1 MKIVLAF
8 DSFKGSISSIEA
20 GKAAEMGIKRFDPKI
35 ETVVRPM
42 ADGGEGT
49 TSALVEGLGGRM
61 ETVTV
66 TGPLQEKVEAQYG
79 IISGDMAVM
88 EMSSAAGL
96 TLVPKEKRNP
106 LHTTTY
112 GVGEMIADAIDK
124 GIRRFLIG
132 IGGSATND
140 GGVGMLQALGFEF
153 LDGDGK
159 PILPGAQGLKDL
171 LTISVNTV
179 KSGLSDCKFYV
190 ACDVDSP
197 LCGERGCSRVFAPQ
211 KGATPEMIEE
221 MDIWLGRY
229 AELSKSSFPNADP
242 DIKGSGAAGGLGFA
256 LRTFLGAE
264 LESGV
269 DLVIKE
275 TKLEEYIKDA
285 DLVITGEGRM
295 DAQTAMGK
303 TPVGVA
309 RLGKKQGVPVVALV
323 GSVGDGASECNKDGI
338 DAIFSIV
345 PGACT
350 LEEAMNPENSKKY
363 MADLAEQVISLI
375 IRIKCLHY

>member
-1 MKIVLAF
+1 MKVVIAF
-8 DSFKGSISSIEA
+8 DSFKGSISSMEAGMAAREGILSFDPEIEA
-20 GKAAEMGIKRFDPKI
+20 
-35 ETVVRPM
+35 VVRPM

-49 TSALVEGLGGRM
+49 VDTLVEGLDGKF
-61 ETVTV
+61 ETVLV
-66 TGPLQEKVEAQYG
+66 TGPLMEKVTARYG
-79 IISGDMAVM
+79 IINGDTAVM

-96 TLVPKEKRNP
+96 TLVPKEMRAP
-106 LHTTTY
+106 QHTTTY
-112 GVGEMIADAIDK
+112 GVGEMIIDALDK

-140 GGVGMLQALGFEF
+140 GGAGMLQALGFD
-153 LDGDGK
+153 LTDGDGR
-159 PILPGAQGLKDL
+159 PIPPGAMGLKEL
-171 LTISVNTV
+171 SGISTANARPE
-179 KSGLSDCKFYV
+179 LRDCRFYV

-221 MDIWLGRY
+221 MDVWLRKY
-229 AELSKSSFPNADP
+229 AELAKSSFPQADP
-242 DIKGSGAAGGLGFA
+242 EIEGSGAAGGLGFA

-264 LESGV
+264 LKRGSE
-269 DLVIKE
+269 LVIRE
-275 TKLEEYIKDA
+275 TNLEKYMEGA

-309 RLGKKQGVPVVALV
+309 HLAKQHGIPVVALV
-323 GSVGDGASECNKDGI
+323 GSIGEGAYECNREGI

-345 PGACT
+345 PGT
-350 LEEAMNPENSKKY
+350 ISVEEAMKPEVAKKNL
-363 MADLAEQVISLI
+363 ADTARQVIAL
-375 IRIKCLHY
+375 K